1 MSRRRWGVRARRC
14 TCGCVLG
21 LMLAPDSGP
30 QPDSHAVDAG
40 QACVEKSILFARMG
54 VGNEARG
61 CGVDGLQRS
70 RGGEVVGT
78 IQEPHNQG
86 SSGPVE
92 DDSST
97 IAAVGEL
104 ERCSFQVDARAT
116 QHCDKL
122 GDEVGVGCTRR
133 RKSRSGGQDKA

>member
-1 MSRRRWGVRARRC
+1 
-14 TCGCVLG
+14 
-21 LMLAPDSGP
+21 MLAPDSGP

-40 QACVEKSILFARMG
+40 QACVEDSILLARMR

-78 IQEPHNQG
+78 ILEPHHQA
-86 SSGPVE
+86 SSRPVE
-92 DDSST
+92 DDASI
-97 IAAVGEL
+97 IAVAGEL
-104 ERCSFQVDARAT
+104 EGRWFQADARAT

-122 GDEVGVGCTRR
+122 GDEVGVDSTRR
-133 RKSRSGGQDKA
+133 RESRSRGQEKA